1 MDKNRADGYTGTGPP
16 WPLITGNK
24 TKPVCPAVKP
34 SHQFH
39 DHCAFRRMVLFFFFL
54 NLICLFGHTAQL
66 AVSYFPD
73 QGSNL
78 CPLQWKLD
86 HQGSSSPFLLR
97 EAYGL
102 GDISD
107 VLEIRESIPDF
118 RRVGN
123 TQQFLS

>member
-1 MDKNRADGYTGTGPP
+1 MVTLVQDPRGPCLP
-16 WPLITGNK
+16 EIKRNLFAQLLNHLINFMTTVPLEGW
-24 TKPVCPAVKP
+24 
-34 SHQFH
+34 SF
-39 DHCAFRRMVLFFFFL
+39 FFFFL

>member
-1 MDKNRADGYTGTGPP
+1 MVTLVQDPRGPCLP
-16 WPLITGNK
+16 EIKRNLFAQPLNHLINFMTTVPLEGW
-24 TKPVCPAVKP
+24 
-34 SHQFH
+34 S
-39 DHCAFRRMVLFFFFL
+39 FFFFL